1 VGVWAC
7 GRVGVWA
14 CGRVGVWACGR
25 VGVSACR
32 RDPGLPRA
40 IFPKIAILESS
51 KKPGYN
57 VWSDFGR

>member
-1 VGVWAC
+1 VWAC

-14 CGRVGVWACGR
+14 CGRVGVWACG
-25 VGVSACR
+25 